1 LENLGIN
8 LGYVLL
14 QICMF
19 GIVFVTLK
27 AWVYKPL
34 LNMMDKRSK
43 AIAQGLEDARVAADA
58 RANAE
63 KEASKIIADAQ
74 NKASQI
80 VKEATDRADVAG
92 REVRSNA
99 DAEAAKA
106 REAAMQEVEMERTR
120 ILGELRSQV
129 ATLAISAAQKV
140 ISETLDEQRQRTL
153 LDEFFSGVRNG
164 KVVVIENENVTGA
177 SAEIT
182 SALPLTSG
190 EQDSVKRDILS
201 KIGDAATVSFRVDP
215 TLLGGLVVK
224 VGDKVMDGSVAGQL
238 NNLRQTLG

>member
-1 LENLGIN
+1 
-8 LGYVLL
+8 
-14 QICMF
+14 MF

>member
-1 LENLGIN
+1 MENLGIN

-27 AWVYKPL
+27 AWVYTPL
-34 LNMMDKRSK
+34 LNMMEKRSK

-80 VKEATDRADVAG
+80 VKEATDRAEVAG
-92 REVRSNA
+92 REVRTNA
-99 DAEAAKA
+99 DAEAAKV
-106 REAAMQEVEMERTR
+106 REAALQEVESERTR
-120 ILGELRSQV
+120 ILGDLRSQV
-129 ATLAISAAQKV
+129 VTLAISAAQKI
-140 ISETLDEQRQRTL
+140 ISETLDEKRQRTL

-164 KVVVIENENVTGA
+164 KVVVIENENITGA
-177 SAEIT
+177 NAEIT
-182 SALPLTSG
+182 SALPLTAS
-190 EQDSVKRDILS
+190 EQDSVKQDILS
-201 KIGDAATVSFRVDP
+201 KVGGTASVSFHVDP
-215 TLLGGLVVK
+215 TLLGGLVVR

-238 NNLRQTLG
+238 NNLRQSLG